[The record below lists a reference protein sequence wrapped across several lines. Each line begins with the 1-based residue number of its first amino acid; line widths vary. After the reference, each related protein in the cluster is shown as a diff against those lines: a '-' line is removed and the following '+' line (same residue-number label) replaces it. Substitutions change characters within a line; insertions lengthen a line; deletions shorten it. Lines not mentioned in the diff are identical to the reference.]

1 MMSDL
6 TYKGVLARSIG
17 VRIKSIK
24 RPLLANIRQQY
35 EDVAGRHGS
44 YSFSDGTLEDII
56 VEVECWVAANDR
68 IDLRHKA
75 RQIAAWLYSKE
86 KQRLT
91 FTDEPGVFYMA
102 RIANQID
109 PETLIRHDKFTL
121 QFRCDPFRYNVE
133 EKITRHTITASPQTF
148 AVNNDATAPT
158 QPIIIIRNT
167 SDKPVNNLIL
177 RLENEVE

>member
-1 MMSDL
+1 MMSDF
-6 TYKGVLARSIG
+6 TYKGVSARSIG

-24 RPLLANIRQQY
+24 RPLLANTRQQY
-35 EDVAGRHGS
+35 EDIAGRHGS

-68 IDLRHKA
+68 SDLRYKA

-91 FTDEPGVFYMA
+91 FTDEPGVFYLA

-109 PETLIRHDKFTL
+109 PETLARHDKFTL
-121 QFRCDPFRYNVE
+121 QFRCNPFAYTVQERVDRQMISN
-133 EKITRHTITASPQTF
+133 SPHRFAIQT
-148 AVNNDATAPT
+148 DGTAPT
-158 QPIIIIRNT
+158 P
-167 SDKPVNNLIL
+167 PVLSVKNIGSTVLNGFTLTI
-177 RLENEVE
+177 ETEID